1 MSHDFLKIDFTSET
15 LISAIST
22 RASVDVIMLYV
33 AEMVAN
39 QRGVSRDEIY
49 HEMLAT
55 KNKQVDE
62 IIDSTTKYLTP

>member
-1 MSHDFLKIDFTSET
+1 MSNDFLKIDFTSET

-49 HEMLAT
+49 HEMLET